1 MESMS
6 IVEIGGYLRPAA
18 DVALFRAE
26 MAACRRPRSPEDWR
40 EQARRWVEANR
51 ACRDDILQRLRS
63 EGPLRAVDLP
73 DTCVVPWRS
82 SGWSSG
88 RNVTK
93 MLDAL
98 ERRGEVAVL
107 SREGGARL
115 WDLAERVYPDT
126 PVVPEE
132 EAIAERDRR
141 RLVSLGIARSRM
153 PVQPGEPLG
162 VGAAGEPAVIE
173 GLKGAWR
180 VDPAQLGQPFRGRT
194 ALLSPLDRLVVD
206 RRRMEEIFEFDYQLE
221 MYKPAARRR
230 WGYYALPILHGDRLV
245 GKLDAAA
252 DHASGVLRVA
262 AVHEDRALA
271 PTARHAIDR
280 EIRSLAGLL
289 ELDVLR
295 V

>member
-1 MESMS
+1 M
-6 IVEIGGYLRPAA
+6 
-18 DVALFRAE
+18 
-26 MAACRRPRSPEDWR
+26 
-40 EQARRWVEANR
+40 RRWVEANR

-73 DTCVVPWRS
+73 DTCAVPWRS

-107 SREGGARL
+107 SRDGGARL

-141 RLVSLGIARSRM
+141 RVVALGIARSRM

-173 GLKGAWR
+173 GVRGDWR
-180 VDPAQLGQPFRGRT
+180 VDPAQLGRPFRGRT

-206 RRRMEEIFEFDYQLE
+206 RRRMEEVFEFDYQLE
-221 MYKPAARRR
+221 MYKPAASRR

-245 GKLDAAA
+245 GKFDAAA
-252 DHASGVLRVA
+252 DHPAGVLRVA
-262 AVHEDRALA
+262 AVHEDRALTPA
-271 PTARHAIDR
+271 ARHAIDG
-280 EIRSLAGLL
+280 EIRSLATLL
-289 ELDVLR
+289 ELDVLKA
-295 V
+295 